1 MTGETLFLGVSL
13 RAFPGVMGV
22 SQCLE
27 KGKPALSVGGGGGL
41 SLSAL
46 SPFLSGAPSLF
57 LSLDII
63 LQVFWLLD
71 SGTCTMAS
79 WGILGLW
86 PCPWPGG
93 CTSALLALRLP
104 DLDPGMLPPLSL

>member
-1 MTGETLFLGVSL
+1 MTGEALFLGVCL
-13 RAFPGVMGV
+13 RVFPGVMGV
-22 SQCLE
+22 SQWLE
-27 KGKPALSVGGGGGL
+27 KGRPALSVGGGGGL

-57 LSLDII
+57 LSLDIT

-71 SGTCTMAS
+71 SGTCTMAF

-86 PCPWPGG
+86 PWPGG
-93 CTSALLALRLP
+93 CTSASLALRLP
-104 DLDPGMLPPLSL
+104 DLDPGMLPPLSP